1 MKYEQMKKDLLGK
14 FIDIDNF
21 PLSQPYQCW
30 DLVMW
35 CCLKYYKGKVINCTS
50 SGYVKDIAYNRQT
63 NGILDFCE
71 DIGLKAELK
80 PGDICVWDECRACP
94 YSHIAIYDHDEGQ
107 NAVYFLGQNQSNKI
121 KVDIQKIDVSG
132 IIGVF
137 RPKVLIESEIPK
149 LNVIDV
155 NGYRV
160 QLENGTATFTCDI
173 PVNVRKG
180 SPYGE
185 IVAQYKK
192 GQSVKYWGKY
202 IGEKNRYVVFT
213 GASGNTNFVAVSGS
227 AQYGVDKW
235 AECK

>member
-1 MKYEQMKKDLLGK
+1 MKYEQMKNDLLGK

-35 CCLKYYKGKVINCTS
+35 CCLKYYEGKVINCTS
-50 SGYVKDIAYNRQT
+50 SGYAKDVANNRQT

-71 DIGLKAELK
+71 DVGLNAELK
-80 PGDICVWDECRACP
+80 PGDICVWGECSACP
-94 YSHIAIYDHDEGQ
+94 YSHIAI
-107 NAVYFLGQNQSNKI
+107 
-121 KVDIQKIDVSG
+121 SG

-137 RPKVLIESEIPK
+137 RPKVLIEGEMPSV
-149 LNVIDV
+149 NVIDV

-180 SPYGE
+180 SPEGE
-185 IVAQYKK
+185 IVAQYEK

-213 GASGNTNFVAVSGS
+213 GTSGNTNFVAVSGS